1 MSDYTKLRRQLE
13 LDMHRAFEFFQLP
26 VAVRKVARMAA
37 LDRLDSAPACYRAIV
52 NSLPRGKDE
61 DQK

>member
-1 MSDYTKLRRQLE
+1 MSDYTEARKQME
-13 LDMHRAFEFFQLP
+13 LDMLKVFDFFQLP
-26 VAVRKVARMAA
+26 VEVRRVARMAA

-61 DQK
+61 PQ